1 MKTRTLVTAMM
12 VALIIAGPAI
22 AGEGDRESHGGS
34 HGGMRGQGMSM
45 HGMPDPEQMVAHIS
59 RWLEL
64 DDAQTKELKNVALV
78 AQPQM
83 LALRE
88 RARTNREAIAALD
101 GQASD
106 YGTQIEAL
114 AIENGQIATEMT
126 MLVSQLRVDI
136 HSKLTDE
143 QRQKL
148 TEGGDQMRQRWNRKR
163 RAPDT
168 TAE

>member
-1 MKTRTLVTAMM
+1 MKTRTLVSAMM
-12 VALIIAGPAI
+12 VALIITGPAM

-64 DDAQTKELKNVALV
+64 DDAQTLELENVVVA

-88 RARTNREAIAALD
+88 RARTNRAAIAALD

-106 YGTQIEAL
+106 YSTQIETL

-126 MLVSQLRVDI
+126 VLVSQLRVDI

-143 QRQKL
+143 QRQRL
-148 TEGGDQMRQRWNRKR
+148 TEGADHMRRRWDRKR
-163 RAPDT
+163 RAPDA